1 MKRKLLPHITLI
13 ALGALAQHPL
23 LAAELISVRVGTT
36 AFQVEIAR
44 TTEQKMRGLMF
55 RSALAAKHGMLFLQE
70 PSPAQFW
77 MKNTYI
83 ALDLLF
89 FDPEQRLTQII
100 SNVPP
105 CRTPQCPIY
114 ASNANNISYI
124 LEINA
129 GAAAQY
135 GIKIGD
141 VLQIP
146 ADVE

>member
-1 MKRKLLPHITLI
+1 MKRKLLAHITLI

-55 RSALAAKHGMLFLQE
+55 RSALPEKHGMLFLQE

-89 FDPEQRLTQII
+89 FDAEQRLVQII
-100 SNVPP
+100 SAVPP
-105 CRTPQCPIY
+105 CRTPHCPTY
-114 ASNANNISYI
+114 SSSANNIRYI

-129 GAAAQY
+129 GAAAKH
-135 GIKIGD
+135 GIKVGAILH
-141 VLQIP
+141 LQ
-146 ADVE
+146 ADAQ